1 MRTMIRELLLLG
13 AVAVLV
19 VVRPAP
25 TTGPAPAEISHEGE
39 EAMADATKLAADYP
53 TKPVRLIEPFGA
65 GGGPDVMAR
74 AVSPKLSELWGQL
87 VTVENHPGGGSTAT
101 PALVAKSPADGYT
114 LLVNTSAQAYSAALL
129 KNLPYD
135 PLRDFIPVAPLT
147 SQPYVLVAGKLA
159 GITTVGELV
168 AAAKAKPGELKFGS
182 TGLGTGTHLGVE
194 KSNLGAGI
202 KAVHVP
208 ARPGDAIA
216 DVIANTIAGR
226 TAYMM
231 APIQLAMADIRDGQL
246 LALGVS
252 GARRSS
258 LLPEVLTIAE
268 AGVAGFDFP
277 IWYGIWAPAGTPAGV
292 VDHLAKD
299 IGRALAA
306 PDLRDWLAK
315 HGADP
320 MSMTQPEFE
329 RFVLS
334 ESQSAGRIIK
344 AAGTPPQ

>member
-1 MRTMIRELLLLG
+1 MLQ
-13 AVAVLV
+13 
-19 VVRPAP
+19 
-25 TTGPAPAEISHEGE
+25 SSQ
-39 EAMADATKLAADYP
+39 DYP

-74 AVSPKLSELWGQL
+74 AVSPKLSELWGQP
-87 VTVENHPGGGSTAT
+87 VTVENHPGEGSTAA

-135 PLRDFIPVAPLT
+135 PLKDFIPVAPLT

-182 TGLGTGTHLGVE
+182 SGSGTGTHLGVL
-194 KSNLGAGI
+194 KFNLEAGI

-208 ARPGDAIA
+208 ARKGDAIA
-216 DVIANTIAGR
+216 DTIANTIAGR
-226 TAYMM
+226 TDYLL
-231 APIQLAMADIRDGQL
+231 APIQLALADIRAGRL
-246 LALGVS
+246 RALGVS
-252 GARRSS
+252 TKKRSY
-258 LLPEVLTIAE
+258 LLPEVPTIAE
-268 AGVAGFDFP
+268 AGVAGFDYP
-277 IWYGIWAPAGTPAGV
+277 IWYGVWVPAGTPAGV
-292 VDHLAKD
+292 VNKLAKD
-299 IGRALAA
+299 IARVLAA
-306 PDLRDWLAK
+306 PDLRDWLAR

-320 MSMTQPEFE
+320 MSMTQPEFA

-334 ESQSAGRIIK
+334 ESESAARIIE
-344 AAGTPPQ
+344 AAGIKPQ